1 MEIKFT
7 KVPLCLSREFL
18 KTIMRV
24 YIFLFCVLSFG
35 FSTEYTFS
43 QNAKIKIQSDVILTV
58 DEVFDLIRQQTD
70 YTFAYTSNLF
80 ANTPKVAL
88 SKGVIR
94 VDKLLEKSL
103 SPGKFTYI
111 FSSQNAII
119 LSRLANDNAKSRDQ
133 QQKTISGKV
142 LDSENNPLGGATIIN
157 QNSKLGVASNM
168 QGNFTIKAGVGDVL
182 LVSYIG
188 YVAQS
193 VTIGDE
199 DAIEVKLQESEDV
212 LEEVTLFSTGYQ
224 TISKERATGAYTV
237 VNNATIE
244 RQVTTNLVDRLE
256 GIVPGLLT
264 TVTNESGGNRVNI
277 NIRGQGTFIADAEPL
292 IVVDGFPIEGGF
304 ETINPNDVETIT
316 VLRDAAAA
324 SIWGVRSGNGVIVV
338 TTKRGKAGKPVV
350 EFSSFTTIEQRPDL
364 NNFQVASSDA
374 LVGLQSYRIT
384 SGIDRVYAGVL
395 ANQNVRNLDAV
406 GLAWLDFDRGNIN
419 ESERDARLNLLRN
432 TNAFDQFERLLMRNA
447 IKTQY
452 NLSVRG
458 GGSNNRYSASVTY
471 NNDESVMRGD
481 KNERFNINLNNDIDI
496 NTKLKLSL
504 GVNATFTN
512 ATFNSEGLGIVSG
525 QSGNFDWIPRYQNLV
540 DANGNRLDIPRDVL
554 ASAKD
559 QYEGLGYLDWSYNPL
574 DELDTKDYTRKGFNL
589 RLQGALTW
597 QLMPELSWSLSGI
610 YERRDN
616 VDRNHSSI
624 ETYKARNNVNRLT
637 IINDDDELVYQFPR
651 GGMLEERN
659 SNGNSYTVRTQLNFD
674 KTFNEKHALVAIAG
688 LEARQIRNDVNS
700 SILLGYDDDLQIFDK
715 QVNWFF
721 LNSFMRDF
729 SNRFVTGF
737 RDPSFISTDT
747 NRFISVFGNA
757 AYTYNDKY
765 TFSFSGKVE
774 QASIFGLDARLSANK
789 LGSAGFAWNISKE
802 DFFDVGFINS
812 LKLRGSYGVN
822 GNVKRGITTESVF
835 TSFLS
840 FYGEPYLD
848 LDVVGNRALTQED
861 NFVTNIALD
870 FSLFNSRLSGSIDY
884 YNRRSE
890 SLLALFRTPGAL
902 GYTSQNV
909 NNGEILNKGLEVLL
923 NGDIVRSE
931 NFRWNGQL
939 NFTYNKSE
947 VLEFQT
953 ATQTAEEI
961 IRSSYIKGE
970 EIGTLLAYNWAGLSD
985 DGQPQIFD
993 ENGEIINFETT
1004 ITDVN
1009 ALVNMGSSIPN
1020 FFGGFN
1026 NSFSYK
1032 NFTLGIF
1039 LTYKLGHKFRR
1050 PSFGFQD
1057 PLAVPTARHQ
1067 DLENIWVNPGDEANT
1082 DVPRFPTRAEFESGV
1097 FRNWTNYQRFSSHL
1111 IEDAS
1116 FIRIRDIYLN
1126 YRLNKE
1132 WVKKMPFD
1140 NIELRAQ
1147 VRNIGFLWLANDS
1160 NIDPDLLP
1168 FSGGVSSPNL
1178 PNLNFE
1184 VSRPGYRLMPEITLG
1199 INLRF

>member
-1 MEIKFT
+1 MEINFKHVLFLIR
-7 KVPLCLSREFL
+7 KRIL
-18 KTIMRV
+18 KTIMKSF
-24 YIFLFCVLSFG
+24 IILFCGVAFG
-35 FSTEYTFS
+35 FSPNFGFS
-43 QNAKIKIQSDVILTV
+43 QNAKILIESDVTLSV
-58 DEVFDLIRQQTD
+58 EQVFELIQKQTD
-70 YTFAYTSNLF
+70 YSFIYGEDLF
-80 ANTPKVAL
+80 KLAPKVNL
-88 SKGVIR
+88 KKGVIKAS
-94 VDKLLEKSL
+94 KLLEISL
-103 SPGKFTYI
+103 VSGNFLYEFTSDKTI
-111 FSSQNAII
+111 V
-119 LSRLANDNAKSRDQ
+119 LSRKKETSVTEVNQNLQTKVITGKVTNENGPLLGVTILVRGTAIGTTTDFDGMY
-133 QQKTISGKV
+133 TIS
-142 LDSENNPLGGATIIN
+142 A
-157 QNSKLGVASNM
+157 A
-168 QGNFTIKAGVGDVL
+168 AGDVL
-182 LVSYIG
+182 EFTFLGMQTKSITVGEADQINVKMEQNTTSLDEII
-188 YVAQS
+188 
-193 VTIGDE
+193 VT
-199 DAIEVKLQESEDV
+199 EV
-212 LEEVTLFSTGYQ
+212 STGYQ

-316 VLRDAAAA
+316 VLKDAAAA

-384 SGIDRVYAGVL
+384 SGIDRVYAGVF

-447 IKTQY
+447 IKNQY
-452 NLSVRG
+452 NMSIRG
-458 GGSNNRYSASVTY
+458 GSTTNRYYASVTY

-481 KNERFNINLNNDIDI
+481 ENERFNINLNNDIDI
-496 NTKLKLSL
+496 NTKLKLNL

-574 DELDTKDYTRKGFNL
+574 DELDTKDYTTKGFNL

-659 SNGNSYTVRTQLNFD
+659 SNGNSYTVRTQLNFN

-715 QVNWFF
+715 QVNWDF

-737 RDPSFISTDT
+737 RDPSFIST
-747 NRFISVFGNA
+747 
-757 AYTYNDKY
+757 
-765 TFSFSGKVE
+765 
-774 QASIFGLDARLSANK
+774 
-789 LGSAGFAWNISKE
+789 NIK
-802 DFFDVGFINS
+802 
-812 LKLRGSYGVN
+812 K
-822 GNVKRGITTESVF
+822 
-835 TSFLS
+835 
-840 FYGEPYLD
+840 
-848 LDVVGNRALTQED
+848 
-861 NFVTNIALD
+861 
-870 FSLFNSRLSGSIDY
+870 
-884 YNRRSE
+884 
-890 SLLALFRTPGAL
+890 
-902 GYTSQNV
+902 
-909 NNGEILNKGLEVLL
+909 
-923 NGDIVRSE
+923 
-931 NFRWNGQL
+931 
-939 NFTYNKSE
+939 
-947 VLEFQT
+947 
-953 ATQTAEEI
+953 
-961 IRSSYIKGE
+961 
-970 EIGTLLAYNWAGLSD
+970 
-985 DGQPQIFD
+985 
-993 ENGEIINFETT
+993 
-1004 ITDVN
+1004 
-1009 ALVNMGSSIPN
+1009 
-1020 FFGGFN
+1020 
-1026 NSFSYK
+1026 
-1032 NFTLGIF
+1032 IF
-1039 LTYKLGHKFRR
+1039 L
-1050 PSFGFQD
+1050 
-1057 PLAVPTARHQ
+1057 
-1067 DLENIWVNPGDEANT
+1067 
-1082 DVPRFPTRAEFESGV
+1082 
-1097 FRNWTNYQRFSSHL
+1097 
-1111 IEDAS
+1111 
-1116 FIRIRDIYLN
+1116 
-1126 YRLNKE
+1126 
-1132 WVKKMPFD
+1132 
-1140 NIELRAQ
+1140 
-1147 VRNIGFLWLANDS
+1147 
-1160 NIDPDLLP
+1160 
-1168 FSGGVSSPNL
+1168 
-1178 PNLNFE
+1178 
-1184 VSRPGYRLMPEITLG
+1184 
-1199 INLRF
+1199 